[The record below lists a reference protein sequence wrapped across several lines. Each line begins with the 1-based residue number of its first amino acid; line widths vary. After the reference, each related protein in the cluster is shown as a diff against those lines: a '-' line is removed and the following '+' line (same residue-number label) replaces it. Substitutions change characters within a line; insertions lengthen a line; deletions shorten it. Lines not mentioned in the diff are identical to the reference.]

1 MIMMCNNE
9 LYHYG
14 VLGMKWG
21 KRKAKYRVV
30 KKNNSKKK
38 ANIKKDNKSLGKQLI
53 ELEISEFKEM
63 LNTPI
68 KYARNAFKHDME
80 LGKHF
85 VNYVTNPSNENF
97 IELVRY
103 NEPYNNSFDHIQKM
117 NMGVI

>member
-1 MIMMCNNE
+1 
-9 LYHYG
+9 
-14 VLGMKWG
+14 MKWG

-68 KYARNAFKHDME
+68 KYARNTFKHDMK

-85 VNYVTNPSNENF
+85 VNFATNPSNENF
-97 IELVRY
+97 IELMRY
-103 NEPYNNSFDHIQKM
+103 NKHRE
-117 NMGVI
+117 VL